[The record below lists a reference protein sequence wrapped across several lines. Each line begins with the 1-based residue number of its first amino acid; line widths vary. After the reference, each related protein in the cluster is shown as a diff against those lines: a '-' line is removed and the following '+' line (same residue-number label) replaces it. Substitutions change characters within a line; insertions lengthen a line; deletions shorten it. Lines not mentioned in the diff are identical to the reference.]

1 MKFDLI
7 NRRTHL
13 YLGMFL
19 IPWFFMYGVSSLMIS
34 HHSWFRGNEPG
45 WDLVGEKEYQF
56 DVDQYGD
63 KRLAAEAILKDN
75 DMLGAFWSNDN
86 NRNHFEITQFNF
98 WNVHRLRYFYNENR
112 LTIERQA
119 LNWDQ
124 IILRLHF
131 RGGFMQ
137 PGFWNF
143 LWAVIVDIVCLAIIL
158 WIVSGLIMWW
168 NLKKHRL
175 WGAITIGAGFI
186 AFISILLII

>member
-1 MKFDLI
+1 MKFDLV

-19 IPWFFMYGVSSLMIS
+19 IPWFFMYGFSSLIIS
-34 HHSWFRGNEPG
+34 HHSWFRGGDPG
-45 WDLVGEKEYQF
+45 WNLIEEKEYHF
-56 DVDQYGD
+56 DVEQYD
-63 KRLAAEAILKDN
+63 NERVAAEQILQDQN
-75 DMLGAFWSNDN
+75 MMGAFWSNTIN
-86 NRNHFEITQFNF
+86 QNRFEITRFNF
-98 WNVHRLRYFYNENR
+98 WNVYRLRYFSNENR

-131 RGGFMQ
+131 RGGFVQ

-143 LWAVIVDIVCLAIIL
+143 LWAVIVDIVCLAILL

-168 NLKKHRL
+168 KLKKHRL

-186 AFISILLII
+186 SFILLLLVI